1 MYIYIVYNIVSF
13 KLKSMQVNIENQ
25 IFIHTSLA
33 DIHNY
38 ESVEQNIISEF
49 PARQKASF
57 LKLLFQLPV

>member
-1 MYIYIVYNIVSF
+1 
-13 KLKSMQVNIENQ
+13 MQGNIENQ